1 MEKLKLTKEE
11 MIDLF
16 GEGYENHSM
25 TFTIAPGQT
34 REDAICEMKLI
45 MDMMKGLPSSD
56 SYDENFE

>member
-34 REDAICEMKLI
+34 RQDAIREMKLI
-45 MDMMKGLPSSD
+45 MDMLSVESEK
-56 SYDENFE
+56 